1 MKGKDLNIALLFD
14 FYGEMLT
21 EKQKDVID
29 LYYNEDLSLAEI
41 AEHEGISARV

>member
-1 MKGKDLNIALLFD
+1 MWVGVSVMSKNLEVSVLFD

-29 LYYNEDLSLAEI
+29 LYDIVN
-41 AEHEGISARV
+41 IS